1 MTGQLVKAMLT
12 TTDAGASSITFQFNP
27 TELNFKRSIK
37 VTTSQGA
44 RTADKGMPKIS
55 FAYPEPGT
63 VTLSKL
69 KFDTY
74 EEGTTVFDK
83 LDPIL
88 KAVDFTGSLKRPP
101 LYVLAWGSKNYIKC
115 FVTCIDYTLTMF
127 LADGTP
133 VRAEVTLTLQEVD
146 DSQV

>member
-12 TTDAGASSITFQFNP
+12 TTDSGATSITFQFNP
-27 TELNFKRSIK
+27 TELNFKRSLKI
-37 VTTSQGA
+37 TSEQGA
-44 RTADKGMPKIS
+44 RTSTGMPKIS

-69 KFDTY
+69 LFDTY
-74 EEGTTVFDK
+74 EEGTSIFTK